1 MANNQQQRARV
12 LLQELLANADLQ
24 VKRFGR
30 GERWVNGG
38 RALAYALLDRPD
50 DAMKTLQRQSELGC
64 LSHAWRVLLE
74 DEPIFDRLRQ
84 RKDFQALIAECQ
96 AIEDRE
102 RALFL
107 RLRAEGRIPD
117 RSSKS

>member
-1 MANNQQQRARV
+1 MWLNS
-12 LLQELLANADLQ
+12 
-24 VKRFGR
+24 
-30 GERWVNGG
+30 G

-50 DAMKTLQRQSELGC
+50 EAIKMLQRQSQLGF

-74 DEPIFDRLRQ
+74 DEPIFDRLSG

-96 AIEDRE
+96 AIEARE

-107 RLRAEGRIPD
+107 QMRADGRIPD

>member
-1 MANNQQQRARV
+1 M
-12 LLQELLANADLQ
+12 
-24 VKRFGR
+24 
-30 GERWVNGG
+30 
-38 RALAYALLDRPD
+38 LDRPD
-50 DAMKTLQRQSELGC
+50 DAIAMLQRQSELGF
-64 LSHAWRVLLE
+64 LSNAWRVSLE

-96 AIEDRE
+96 AIEARE

-107 RLRAEGRIPD
+107 RMRAEGRIPD